1 MFSKLMNLRAA
12 IETSLDV
19 ATKRWPGEVTESLGI
34 SIYLL
39 IWYLAI
45 LFLKFSERYTTQ
57 PANKKQR
64 WIPPLNSTD
73 QDNVSIY
80 HEGRIKFSAQ
90 SK

>member
-1 MFSKLMNLRAA
+1 MNLRAT

-64 WIPPLNSTD
+64 WVPPLNSTD
-73 QDNVSIY
+73 QDNASVY
-80 HEGRIKFSAQ
+80 HGGRIKFSAQ